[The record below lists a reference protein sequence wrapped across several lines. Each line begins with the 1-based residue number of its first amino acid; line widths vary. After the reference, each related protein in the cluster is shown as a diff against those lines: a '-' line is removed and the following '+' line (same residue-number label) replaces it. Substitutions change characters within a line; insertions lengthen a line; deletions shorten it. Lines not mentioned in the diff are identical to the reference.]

1 MKILSVEILPSWNE
15 LVAANTENKDMPM
28 SRKQEGENR

>member
-15 LVAANTENKDMPM
+15 LVAANTENKDMP
-28 SRKQEGENR
+28 EGENR